1 MSRNDPTHN
10 LKWNAKENPGFF
22 QPNQLDLAG
31 SKQWH
36 QKDILK
42 LKPSTSMK
50 IVSTINKLP
59 SEILKFFYT
68 NSADKIQSHNYKG
81 GKSALP
87 HAK

>member
-1 MSRNDPTHN
+1 MILPTILNEMPEKTHV
-10 LKWNAKENPGFF
+10 FF

-50 IVSTINKLP
+50 IVSTINNFT
-59 SEILKFFYT
+59 ILIR
-68 NSADKIQSHNYKG
+68 IQMSQSYN
-81 GKSALP
+81 
-87 HAK
+87 

>member
-10 LKWNAKENPGFF
+10 LKWNARENPGFF

-50 IVSTINKLP
+50 IVSTINNFT
-59 SEILKFFYT
+59 ILIR
-68 NSADKIQSHNYKG
+68 IQMSQSYN
-81 GKSALP
+81 
-87 HAK
+87 